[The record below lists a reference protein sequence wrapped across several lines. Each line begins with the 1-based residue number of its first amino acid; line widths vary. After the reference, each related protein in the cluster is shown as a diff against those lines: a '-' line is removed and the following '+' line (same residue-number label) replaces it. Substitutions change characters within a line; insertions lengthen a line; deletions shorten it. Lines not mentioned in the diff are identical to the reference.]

1 MTPTPIGD
9 LFDLV
14 VQGEAHASSPGRHP
28 GGEWDPWFALPR
40 RTRRILIGARMARSG
55 ALMPDQLADLIVRRH
70 PCLDE
75 PPLDWYFR
83 TALAAIQERRY
94 ASNRDR
100 HQRLAWGGSF
110 TPGAFRT
117 YYRYR
122 DARVREMGFCS
133 LWHYRKAKGWR

>member
-1 MTPTPIGD
+1 
-9 LFDLV
+9 
-14 VQGEAHASSPGRHP
+14 
-28 GGEWDPWFALPR
+28 
-40 RTRRILIGARMARSG
+40 
-55 ALMPDQLADLIVRRH
+55 LADLIVRRH

-100 HQRLAWGGSF
+100 HQRLAWDGSF

-117 YYRYR
+117 S
-122 DARVREMGFCS
+122 APS
-133 LWHYRKAKGWR
+133 TAKSRSPASTPPTPA